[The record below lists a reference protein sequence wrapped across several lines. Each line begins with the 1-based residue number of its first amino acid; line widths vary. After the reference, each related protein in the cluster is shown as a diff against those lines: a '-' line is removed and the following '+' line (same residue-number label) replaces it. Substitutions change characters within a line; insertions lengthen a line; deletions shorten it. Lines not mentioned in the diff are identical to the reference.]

1 MSAFKEILSS
11 KFLFLWIV
19 QFFKR
24 ILLDEVSDPARERL
38 LSFYSQFGQCQNLL
52 QDDMDRFIQVIQEQP
67 PIKFVT
73 LSKQIL
79 KRSNELVYLGK

>member
-11 KFLFLWIV
+11 KFSFLWKT
-19 QFFKR
+19 QFLNIF
-24 ILLDEVSDPARERL
+24 LDEVSDPARERL

>member
-1 MSAFKEILSS
+1 MIFKLIL
-11 KFLFLWIV
+11 
-19 QFFKR
+19 
-24 ILLDEVSDPARERL
+24 LLDEVSDPARERL

-79 KRSNELVYLGK
+79 KRSNELVYLGKWNLQF

>member
-1 MSAFKEILSS
+1 
-11 KFLFLWIV
+11 
-19 QFFKR
+19 
-24 ILLDEVSDPARERL
+24 
-38 LSFYSQFGQCQNLL
+38 
-52 QDDMDRFIQVIQEQP
+52 MDRFIQVIQEQP

>member
-11 KFLFLWIV
+11 KFSFSWKS
-19 QFFKR
+19 QFGIFF
-24 ILLDEVSDPARERL
+24 LDEVSDPARERL

-79 KRSNELVYLGK
+79 

>member
-11 KFLFLWIV
+11 KFSFSWKIH
-19 QFFKR
+19 FKKF
-24 ILLDEVSDPARERL
+24 LLDEVSDPARERL

>member
-11 KFLFLWIV
+11 KLLFFIETPFLTLD
-19 QFFKR
+19 
-24 ILLDEVSDPARERL
+24 LDEVSDPARERL